1 MLENFLNK
9 MYKFYIFFETKG
21 LKRKKIEDVHKQLS
35 RVMRNCSCVYI
46 TISKG
51 QSVVVNLGRLNVI

>member
-1 MLENFLNK
+1 

-51 QSVVVNLGRLNVI
+51 QSVVENLGRLNVI